1 MILRA
6 FAEGIKPDK
15 GANDKHNHGVGDEE
29 PVENDE
35 PNRDVVPLDDCSYRH
50 EASEQ
55 ERNTHSKSS

>member
-35 PNRDVVPLDDCSYRH
+35 TNRDVVPLDDRSDGH

-55 ERNTHSKSS
+55 ERNTHGKST

>member
-35 PNRDVVPLDDCSYRH
+35 TNRDVVPLDDRSEGH

-55 ERNTHSKSS
+55 ERDTHGKST